1 MANTN
6 SDVSNEAMLMTSYK
20 DITAAIFT
28 SEKLKSIDV
37 NLRIYILLVGVRDV
51 YSCGVLS
58 DGSVKI

>member
-6 SDVSNEAMLMTSYK
+6 SDVSIELTLMTSHQ
-20 DITAAIFT
+20 DIAAAIFT

-37 NLRIYILLVGVRDV
+37 NLRIFILPVGVRDV
-51 YSCGVLS
+51 CCCGVLS